1 MTGLHSRPT
10 GPAAPPKAHVI
21 AWQARRNAALL
32 VEDMIEATMRR
43 YEMPSVVDVAKRDDA
58 LGQLS
63 RILHL

>member
-1 MTGLHSRPT
+1 MTRLHIRPT

-43 YEMPSVVDVAKRDDA
+43 YETPSVVDIAKRDDA

-63 RILHL
+63 RILRL

>member
-1 MTGLHSRPT
+1 MTRLHIRPT
-10 GPAAPPKAHVI
+10 SPAATPKAHVI
-21 AWQARRNAALL
+21 AWQARRNATLR
-32 VEDMIEATMRR
+32 VDDMIEATMRR

>member
-1 MTGLHSRPT
+1 MTGLHIRPT
-10 GPAAPPKAHVI
+10 GSATPPKAHVI

-43 YEMPSVVDVAKRDDA
+43 YETPSVVDIAKRDDA

>member
-1 MTGLHSRPT
+1 MTRLHIRPT

-21 AWQARRNAALL
+21 AWQARRSAALL

-43 YEMPSVVDVAKRDDA
+43 YETPSVVDIAKRDDA